1 MTTSANAF
9 FDKSF
14 PFNHFLFSFSA
25 EVCNNV
31 KQALD
36 EITIP
41 KEDFRWSLHL
51 DKKKRDDMAGM
62 NRSVVVA

>member
-1 MTTSANAF
+1 M
-9 FDKSF
+9 
-14 PFNHFLFSFSA
+14 
-25 EVCNNV
+25 

-36 EITIP
+36 EVTIP

-62 NRSVVVA
+62 NRSVVVTYQA